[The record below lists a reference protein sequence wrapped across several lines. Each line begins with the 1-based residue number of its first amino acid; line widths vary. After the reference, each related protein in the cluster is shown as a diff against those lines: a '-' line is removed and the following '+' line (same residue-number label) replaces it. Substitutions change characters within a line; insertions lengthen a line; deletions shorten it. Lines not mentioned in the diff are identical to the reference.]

1 MKHFSAVLA
10 VVAVNSDQER
20 TLTAKK
26 YSFFCSVGRAQ
37 RSALSLA
44 RSCCATETSRCEC
57 CVVPSLHNAFAIH
70 AKGLATIVPTASM
83 SSGHSDSHLTGMRT
97 TGRKGQGFLPQ
108 TGCLVHLQLGPDTKS
123 LTNIQKNKIGSDTTG
138 FTV

>member
-1 MKHFSAVLA
+1 MQVPG
-10 VVAVNSDQER
+10 R
-20 TLTAKK
+20 TTRDSSHSLLELRQTMLPQQPTA
-26 YSFFCSVGRAQ
+26 R
-37 RSALSLA
+37 
-44 RSCCATETSRCEC
+44 T
-57 CVVPSLHNAFAIH
+57 NAFAIH

-108 TGCLVHLQLGPDTKS
+108 TGCLVHLQLGPDTTS

-138 FTV
+138 LTV